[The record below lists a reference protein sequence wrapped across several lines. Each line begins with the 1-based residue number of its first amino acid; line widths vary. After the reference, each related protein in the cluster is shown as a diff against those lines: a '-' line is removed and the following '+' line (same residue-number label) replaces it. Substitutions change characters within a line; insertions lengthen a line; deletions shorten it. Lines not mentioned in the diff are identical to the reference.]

1 MRTRVRPP
9 PTTAELRVRSHV
21 PACCPRA
28 ANRRHSEHVLR
39 AATEQPSCCEQPL
52 NGRPEQGQPTVRAY
66 AAHTQFTRPQ
76 RRAGR
81 LWTGVFTLRV
91 LVQRVSLSLSRHLQ

>member
-52 NGRPEQGQPTVRAY
+52 DGRPEQGQVPY
-66 AAHTQFTRPQ
+66 AAHTQFTQPQ
-76 RRAGR
+76 RRGR
-81 LWTGVFTLRV
+81 LWTGVWGR
-91 LVQRVSLSLSRHLQ
+91 LQPYYRFVPDCHID

>member
-21 PACCPRA
+21 PACCPHA

-52 NGRPEQGQPTVRAY
+52 NGRPEQGQPTVRS
-66 AAHTQFTRPQ
+66 AHAVHTATAS
-76 RRAGR
+76 RAPLDG
-81 LWTGVFTLRV
+81 
-91 LVQRVSLSLSRHLQ
+91 SL